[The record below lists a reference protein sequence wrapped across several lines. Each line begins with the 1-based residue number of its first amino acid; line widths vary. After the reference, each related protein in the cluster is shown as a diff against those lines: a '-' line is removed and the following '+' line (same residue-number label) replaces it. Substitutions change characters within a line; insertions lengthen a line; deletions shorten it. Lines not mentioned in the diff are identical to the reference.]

1 MTIQLKDTSEGSFMI
16 IGICGLIGSGK
27 GTVADFLVEQRGFTK
42 ISFADKL
49 KDGVAS
55 VFGWDREMLEGNTPE
70 SREWREKVDP
80 YWSTETGNPVTP
92 RLVLQLFGTDCM
104 RNGFYDGIW
113 VSLVKKKLLDNP
125 TGKFVIPD
133 VRFENEANMIKS
145 IGGEIWRVKRG
156 DDPEWWTIAQTQL
169 RQLNSKKKTENI
181 VVAHK
186 MEDQYPDVHISE
198 WAWANV
204 DFDAVIENKDSV
216 EFLKN
221 RVLSHLASK

>member
-1 MTIQLKDTSEGSFMI
+1 
-16 IGICGLIGSGK
+16 
-27 GTVADFLVEQRGFTK
+27 
-42 ISFADKL
+42 
-49 KDGVAS
+49 
-55 VFGWDREMLEGNTPE
+55 MLEGNTTG

-80 YWSTETGNPVTP
+80 YWSTETGSPVTP

-113 VSLVKKKLLDNP
+113 VSLVKKQLLDNP

-145 IGGEIWRVKRG
+145 IGGELWRAKRG
-156 DDPEWWTIAQTQL
+156 DDPEWWPIAQTQL
-169 RQLNSKKKTENI
+169 RQQNQKKKTNSI

-198 WAWANV
+198 WAWCNV
-204 DFDAVIENKDSV
+204 EFDATIENNGTV

-221 RVLSHLASK
+221 RVLNHLASK